1 MTDTNTT
8 ASTETVNDNTELN
21 QLKQQLAAEKAE
33 NAKLHR
39 SAAIRAAVEQHE
51 STWESVDAA
60 CKLIDDQFEFDP
72 SERKLQPKNVFARS
86 VDEVVSQFAAANSYL
101 VRNAAAATGDTPN
114 LRQLFGA
121 KSIGRMANDL
131 AQRDPGMYRRLK
143 AQARKEGLI

>member
-8 ASTETVNDNTELN
+8 AATETVNNAAEVD
-21 QLKQQLAAEKAE
+21 QLRQQLAAEKAE

-51 STWESVDAA
+51 SPWESVDAA
-60 CKLIDDQFEFDP
+60 CKLIDDQFEFDAA
-72 SERKLQPKNVFARS
+72 ERKLQPKSVFARS
-86 VDEVVSQFAAANSYL
+86 VDEVVSQFAATNSYL

-131 AQRDPGMYRRLK
+131 ARRDPSEYKRLK
-143 AQARKEGLI
+143 AEARKVGLI